1 MNVTTGCHAAFCII
15 LNNIRLNCAV
25 VDLFKKINV
34 QKTATQSDDRLG
46 VLYEISVLLIHIL
59 PVIFSIINCQ
69 MTFKIKYYFL
79 KTSTEVIYN

>member
-1 MNVTTGCHAAFCII
+1 MNVTTGAAFCII

-34 QKTATQSDDRLG
+34 QKAATQSNDSLG
-46 VLYEISVLLIHIL
+46 VLYEISVLLIHIV

-79 KTSTEVIYN
+79 KTTTEVIYN